1 MKCLLQLVSSDLLCF
16 STNLQGEQSQTRE
29 NEPIKPIKQIQL
41 HENLVLKAQNLVIVN
56 EAPSCFDQKL
66 VGMMTSISF
75 ERKYNSIF
83 TKRKFPGGFFLFD
96 IGKIISVESSIS
108 EESAT
113 IKVDYGEN
121 GRICDVN
128 LWLSD
133 YALDT
138 ITISKKC
145 SQWRLLEQLPI

>member
-1 MKCLLQLVSSDLLCF
+1 MK
-16 STNLQGEQSQTRE
+16 TN
-29 NEPIKPIKQIQL
+29 KQIQL
-41 HENLVLKAQNLVIVN
+41 HENLVLKVQNLVIVN

-66 VGMMTSISF
+66 VGMMISISF

-83 TKRKFPGGFFLFD
+83 TKKKFPEGFFLFD

-108 EESAT
+108 KESAT

-133 YALDT
+133 YASDT